1 MELAMQ
7 LLQQLA
13 AHRASEV
20 GSRKF
25 LSGAVLA
32 GQFGVTRSAVWKA
45 MGQLR
50 MLGAEIDA
58 VTHRGYRLA
67 HAASPLDSVGVIALL
82 HPAARTALRQG
93 ECLGAVESTNS
104 RLLAR
109 GAPPSGRFDFVTAE
123 HQSAGRGRRGRS
135 WLAPPGGAVCLS
147 WSWSFDALA
156 TNLGAL
162 SLVIGVAARRAL
174 QGLEIP
180 DVHLK
185 WPNDLVAAGA
195 KLGGI
200 LIEIRTESGGPVQ
213 VVIGIGLN
221 VALGGALRAQLAD
234 AGVMATDLETIAA
247 RTPARNAL
255 VAALINEG
263 LAAVQEFARAG
274 FAPFHDEFANA
285 DALRGKAV
293 SVHGSGPAE
302 SGIARGVDTDGALLV
317 EQRGQIHRVIAGEVS
332 VRASST

>member
-13 AHRASEV
+13 AHRASEG
-20 GSRKF
+20 GSRQF
-25 LSGAVLA
+25 VSGAVLA
-32 GQFGVTRSAVWKA
+32 HQFGVTRSAVWKA
-45 MGQLR
+45 IGQLR
-50 MLGAEIDA
+50 ALGTEIDA

-67 HAASPLDSVGVIALL
+67 RAASPLDSAGIGALL
-82 HPAARTALRQG
+82 HPGARSALRQG
-93 ECLGAVESTNS
+93 ECLGAVDSTNS

-147 WSWSFDALA
+147 WSWSFDSLA
-156 TNLGAL
+156 ANLGAL

-174 QGLEIP
+174 QGLKVAG
-180 DVHLK
+180 VHLK
-185 WPNDLVAAGA
+185 WPNDLIAAGG

-200 LIEIRTESGGPVQ
+200 LIEMRTESGGPVQ

-221 VALGGALRAQLAD
+221 VALGNVLREQLTA
-234 AGVMATDLETIAA
+234 AGVIATDLETL
-247 RTPARNAL
+247 TPQAPPRNAL
-255 VAALINEG
+255 VAALLSEG
-263 LAAVQEFARAG
+263 VRAVEEFSRAG
-274 FAPFHDEFANA
+274 FAPFRDEFTTA
-285 DALRGKAV
+285 DALRDKAV

-302 SGIARGVDTDGALLV
+302 SGIARGVDADGALLV
-317 EQRGQIHRVIAGEVS
+317 EQQGQLHRVIAGEVS
-332 VRASST
+332 VRTST